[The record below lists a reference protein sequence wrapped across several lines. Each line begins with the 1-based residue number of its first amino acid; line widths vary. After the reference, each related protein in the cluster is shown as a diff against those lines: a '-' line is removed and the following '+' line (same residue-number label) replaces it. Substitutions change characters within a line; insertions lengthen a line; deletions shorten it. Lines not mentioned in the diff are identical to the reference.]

1 MAVIY
6 LFNIYLHFNSNKYK
20 KKKKNKTISTKHQT
34 ESSLHTSSVFTAAK
48 LTLDL
53 FNTDF
58 VYKSLCGMFWEN
70 IWLFLKKNTFC
81 CRGQGDPIQSNFSIY
96 LSNVM
101 N

>member
-1 MAVIY
+1 ME
-6 LFNIYLHFNSNKYK
+6 FTYK
-20 KKKKNKTISTKHQT
+20 FSFY
-34 ESSLHTSSVFTAAK
+34 SRAK

-70 IWLFLKKNTFC
+70 IWMFLKKNTFS
-81 CRGQGDPIQSNFSIY
+81 CRGQGDLIQSNFSIY